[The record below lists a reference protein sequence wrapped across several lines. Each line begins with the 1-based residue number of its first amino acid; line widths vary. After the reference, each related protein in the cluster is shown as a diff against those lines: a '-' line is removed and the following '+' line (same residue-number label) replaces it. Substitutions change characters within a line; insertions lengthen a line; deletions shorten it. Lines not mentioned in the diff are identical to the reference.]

1 MAIFK
6 EARRTFM
13 TMTREAGIE
22 IHEEHL
28 TLLEDLAQLDRGLDR
43 LESYTGVF
51 ANLAGVQRVK
61 DHGRRLAEQLPNHF
75 KREEKTI
82 LPAASRVS
90 PELAEFCSQMK
101 AQHGDLLVR
110 LTAFRAALDDFDRT
124 DDLSEAIYQLKE
136 QGKALTRDLRRHV
149 AAEELEL
156 SGFL

>member
-1 MAIFK
+1 
-6 EARRTFM
+6 M
-13 TMTREAGIE
+13 TMTRETGIE

-43 LESYTGVF
+43 LECYSEVF
-51 ANLAGVQRVK
+51 ANLAEAERVK
-61 DHGRRLAEQLPNHF
+61 ARGRRLTEQLPDHF
-75 KREEKTI
+75 RREEMTI
-82 LPAASRVS
+82 LTAASRVS

-136 QGKALTRDLRRHV
+136 QGKAFTRDLRWHV